1 MMKKL
6 QSLLT
11 NPLFIKPFS
20 WLGAKF
26 ITGLCSTCRIEIFG
40 QEIEHDL
47 LKTRKDLL
55 FPCWHRGIFYYAYHF
70 KGCGGST
77 LISQS
82 RDGEIIA
89 RVINHMGMIAMRGS
103 TTRGGHEALEGLVD
117 FIKEG
122 HYGGFTPDGP
132 VGPPYISKIGTIMM
146 AARTGSPLVPFA
158 WDAYPSYEFDSWDR
172 FSIPL
177 PFSRITALYD
187 KEVIYVPEGLSEDEY
202 EDIRQNFDL
211 KMNMLNYQARYYVR
225 NRIKGID
232 PRDIE
237 VPPDFM
243 DYLPKGKP
251 RPGKNRTG

>member
-1 MMKKL
+1 MKKKL
-6 QSLLT
+6 QNFLT
-11 NPLFIKPFS
+11 NPLFLKPFS
-20 WLGAKF
+20 LIGAKL
-26 ITGLCSTCRIEIFG
+26 ITGICSTCRIEVFG
-40 QEIEHDL
+40 KELEQEL

-70 KGCGGST
+70 RGCDGST

-89 RVINHMGMIAMRGS
+89 RIINHMGMIAMRGS
-103 TTRGGHEALEGLVD
+103 TTRGGSVALEGLVD
-117 FIKEG
+117 YIKAG

-132 VGPPYISKIGTIMM
+132 IGPPYVSKIGTIMM

-158 WDAYPSYEFDSWDR
+158 WDAYPSFEFDSWDK
-172 FSIPL
+172 FSMPL
-177 PFSRITALYD
+177 PFSRIAALYD
-187 KEVIYVPEGLSEDEY
+187 RDIIHVPEGLSEDAY
-202 EDIRQNFDL
+202 EEIRRDFDL
-211 KMNMLNYQARYYVR
+211 RMNVLNYQARFYVR
-225 NRIKGID
+225 NKLKGID

-251 RPGKNRTG
+251 RPRKNRPG